1 MKIAWIFLLFLAASI
16 AASAQ
21 DRAIMPVPMEKEPH
35 HHVLFRNEF
44 IEVIRATLLPGEST
58 LFHTHSHDTAGFD
71 LVTSTTTE
79 QLLGKPE
86 GTPSISHAGE
96 VSADSCADCPIT
108 HRVHNVGSGPME
120 NFDVELLQ
128 RPARPSAS
136 VAAPIAA
143 ENASARVYNWVLA
156 PGATSAMHTHKRP
169 YLIVAATPLH
179 LKMTAPGGQS
189 FMETLKA
196 GDFHWVDF
204 KVMHTLTNEG
214 AAKGQI
220 VEIELK

>member
-1 MKIAWIFLLFLAASI
+1 
-16 AASAQ
+16 
-21 DRAIMPVPMEKEPH
+21 MPVPMEKEPH

-108 HRVHNVGSGPME
+108 HRVHNVQVGRWRISTWNCFKGPLVRPPRSLPHSG
-120 NFDVELLQ
+120 
-128 RPARPSAS
+128 
-136 VAAPIAA
+136 
-143 ENASARVYNWVLA
+143 
-156 PGATSAMHTHKRP
+156 
-169 YLIVAATPLH
+169 
-179 LKMTAPGGQS
+179 
-189 FMETLKA
+189 
-196 GDFHWVDF
+196 
-204 KVMHTLTNEG
+204 
-214 AAKGQI
+214 
-220 VEIELK
+220 